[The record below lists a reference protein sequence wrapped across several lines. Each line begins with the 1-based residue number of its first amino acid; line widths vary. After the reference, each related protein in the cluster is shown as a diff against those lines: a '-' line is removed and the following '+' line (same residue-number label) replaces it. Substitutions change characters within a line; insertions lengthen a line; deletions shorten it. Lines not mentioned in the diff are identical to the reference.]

1 MRKSN
6 INEVPVNNGNSILET
21 QPQLNQIEMEVNP
34 NEVSSKENELPTTSP
49 KKSKQALVKSYI
61 ANFVF
66 YQQTLG
72 VSK

>member
-34 NEVSSKENELPTTSP
+34 NEVSSKENELPMLFNLPTTSP
-49 KKSKQALVKSYI
+49 IEPV
-61 ANFVF
+61 V
-66 YQQTLG
+66 
-72 VSK
+72 